1 MKKWSHVFLSE
12 RTWLNKPLMEWGKM
26 AQQVRG
32 LATKLDC
39 LSSLLG
45 THKIEGGNWFMKMNM
60 KEGRMWTYG

>member
-1 MKKWSHVFLSE
+1 
-12 RTWLNKPLMEWGKM
+12 MEWGKM